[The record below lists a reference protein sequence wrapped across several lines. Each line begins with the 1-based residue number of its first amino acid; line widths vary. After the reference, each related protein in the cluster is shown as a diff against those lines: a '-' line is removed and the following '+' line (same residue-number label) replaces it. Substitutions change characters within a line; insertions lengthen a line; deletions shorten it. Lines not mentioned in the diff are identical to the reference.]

1 MNNELRIK
9 DLIESVLQDD
19 NKLNKGF
26 TDAQIANAWKK
37 AVGEY
42 VAQHTDKLFVRN
54 ETLYVNVSNSVLR
67 QELHYKR
74 SQISYV
80 INGLLKKQVVKEIV
94 LK

>member
-9 DLIESVLQDD
+9 DLIESVLHDD
-19 NKLNKGF
+19 HKLNKGF
-26 TDAQIANAWKK
+26 TDAQIIAAWKK

-54 ETLYVNVSNSVLR
+54 QTLYVNVSNSILR
-67 QELHYKR
+67 QELHYQR
-74 SQISYV
+74 SQICYT
-80 INGLLKKQVVKEIV
+80 INGLLKKQLIKEIV

>member
-1 MNNELRIK
+1 MSNELRIK
-9 DLIESVLQDD
+9 DVIASVLHDD
-19 NKLNKGF
+19 SKLNKGF
-26 TDAQIANAWKK
+26 TDAQIVDAWKK

-54 ETLYVNVSNSVLR
+54 QTLYVNVSNSILR

-74 SQISYV
+74 SQICYV

-94 LK
+94 LR

>member
-1 MNNELRIK
+1 MSNELRIK
-9 DLIESVLQDD
+9 DVIASVLHDD
-19 NKLNKGF
+19 SKLNKGF
-26 TDAQIANAWKK
+26 TDAQITNAWNK

-54 ETLYVNVSNSVLR
+54 QTLYVNVSNSVLR

-74 SQISYV
+74 SQICYV